1 MTDKI
6 LDELKEADAYSW
18 KWQGKLTIDFC
29 GKICDVDLLVQ
40 GNRQNEITERQKEAF
55 RCFMEKW
62 PELQENL
69 LNALLKYYNVEERY
83 SYGPEDEEEAEQ
95 WWPEIE
101 TKDALLKAI
110 TLESIVVA
118 DDFLMENQ
126 GRLLHLLFSRIWGGE
141 DLDDNGIGV
150 RLKNET
156 IATISYKDIA
166 F

>member
-18 KWQGKLTIDFC
+18 KWQGKLTIDFY

-69 LNALLKYYNVEERY
+69 LNALLKYY
-83 SYGPEDEEEAEQ
+83 
-95 WWPEIE
+95 
-101 TKDALLKAI
+101 
-110 TLESIVVA
+110 TL
-118 DDFLMENQ
+118 FL
-126 GRLLHLLFSRIWGGE
+126 RP
-141 DLDDNGIGV
+141 
-150 RLKNET
+150 
-156 IATISYKDIA
+156 
-166 F
+166 

>member
-1 MTDKI
+1 MFFPFDTF
-6 LDELKEADAYSW
+6 SM
-18 KWQGKLTIDFC
+18 
-29 GKICDVDLLVQ
+29 
-40 GNRQNEITERQKEAF
+40 R
-55 RCFMEKW
+55 
-62 PELQENL
+62 
-69 LNALLKYYNVEERY
+69 
-83 SYGPEDEEEAEQ
+83 GPEDEEEAEQ

-118 DDFLMENQ
+118 DDFLMEKQ
-126 GRLLHLLFSRIWGGE
+126 GRLIHLLFSRIWGGK